1 MSTMSQAVLFKYFK
15 SRSPVPCPI
24 ILNVE
29 MGKRRLPPENRTRM
43 TCQDPLSLLA
53 PARPLG
59 HLPATQQPFTSAS
72 QQAASRK
79 NTQETR

>member
-1 MSTMSQAVLFKYFK
+1 M
-15 SRSPVPCPI
+15 PCPI

-29 MGKRRLPPENRTRM
+29 MGKRRLPPENQTTM

-59 HLPATQQPFTSAS
+59 HLPATQQPFYLCLSAGC
-72 QQAASRK
+72 QQK
-79 NTQETR
+79 EHQETR